1 MKNLVGE
8 LTNPIYVIKV
18 GATQLIILDK
28 HEVTP
33 QKDERLD
40 QVKNIKK
47 YFKDATKTHG
57 GYAIKYFLCEILA
70 LVNIIGQMYL
80 TDR

>member
-33 QKDERLD
+33 
-40 QVKNIKK
+40 
-47 YFKDATKTHG
+47 
-57 GYAIKYFLCEILA
+57 
-70 LVNIIGQMYL
+70 
-80 TDR
+80 